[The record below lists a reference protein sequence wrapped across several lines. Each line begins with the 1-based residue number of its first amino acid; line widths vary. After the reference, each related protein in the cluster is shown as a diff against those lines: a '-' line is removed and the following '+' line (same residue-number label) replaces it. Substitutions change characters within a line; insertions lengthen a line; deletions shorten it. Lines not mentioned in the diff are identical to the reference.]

1 MKNKILDGLLSK
13 IAISILFILLKKLE
27 VLVDQDFDNDGKI
40 G

>member
-13 IAISILFILLKKLE
+13 IAVSILFILLKKLE

>member
-27 VLVDQDFDNDGKI
+27 ILLDQDLNNDNKI